1 MNGKDELGVPQS
13 AAVQGPVAMYYTSVS
28 CQLSGGDQRQLTA
41 CNTSYHQPSA
51 LSTRTQLMV
60 QAIARDTQKLDISL
74 FLVLGRKCDEDRDTK
89 QRVTRC
95 EHRSLV
101 SVSPR
106 YYLTPPLHVSV

>member
-1 MNGKDELGVPQS
+1 MNGKDELSVPQS

-41 CNTSYHQPSA
+41 CNTSDHPALSPVI

-74 FLVLGRKCDEDRDTK
+74 FLVLVE
-89 QRVTRC
+89 
-95 EHRSLV
+95 
-101 SVSPR
+101 SVMR
-106 YYLTPPLHVSV
+106 IETPSSV

>member
-1 MNGKDELGVPQS
+1 MTLFVPMNGKDELSVPQS

-74 FLVLGRKCDEDRDTK
+74 FLVLVE
-89 QRVTRC
+89 
-95 EHRSLV
+95 
-101 SVSPR
+101 SVMR
-106 YYLTPPLHVSV
+106 IETPSSV

>member
-41 CNTSYHQPSA
+41 CNTSYHRPALSPVI

-74 FLVLGRKCDEDRDTK
+74 FLVLVE
-89 QRVTRC
+89 
-95 EHRSLV
+95 
-101 SVSPR
+101 SVMR
-106 YYLTPPLHVSV
+106 IETPSSV

>member
-41 CNTSYHQPSA
+41 CNTSDHPALSPVI

-74 FLVLGRKCDEDRDTK
+74 FLVLVE
-89 QRVTRC
+89 
-95 EHRSLV
+95 
-101 SVSPR
+101 SVMR
-106 YYLTPPLHVSV
+106 IETPSSV